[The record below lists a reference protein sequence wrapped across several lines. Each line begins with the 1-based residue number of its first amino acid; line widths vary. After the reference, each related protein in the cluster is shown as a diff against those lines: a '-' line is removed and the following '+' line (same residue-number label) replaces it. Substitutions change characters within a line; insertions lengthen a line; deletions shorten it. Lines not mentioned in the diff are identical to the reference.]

1 MHSPADINSFLI
13 GFAEITGDWTKVP
26 LTTTL
31 SKSTRKPS
39 SAHLLQPAP
48 FPMDIWIITAILLIT
63 LFLLISEVISV
74 DLTAIGIMVLLVVS
88 GILTPKEAIGG
99 FANPAVITVGAM
111 FVVSKGMMRTGGV
124 EFLGRKILSIA
135 RGNYKLALMII
146 LLSVAVASAFINNTP
161 VVILFIPVVMTM
173 CCEFG
178 LSPSKFLIPV
188 SYASILA
195 GTCTLIGTS
204 TNIII
209 SDLSVDYGF
218 DGLSMFE
225 LSPLGVPLAAAG
237 IFFLY
242 FAAPKVLPALANP
255 ICQLQDSGHR
265 LYLAEFKIPAK
276 SNLIGRSPGEIFRQK
291 YPSINV
297 LELIN
302 KSHIYHPG
310 RVQMFIAADDIL
322 LVKGSLNDL
331 VAVLHNE
338 EIELPSSE
346 KDLVLGA
353 QKDAP
358 IVVELIISPHSS
370 LRGQQLVQTHLAK
383 DPNVHIIAVK
393 RSNLHLAERQ
403 IHDVRLQTGDVLLIW
418 CHESK
423 LGSIR
428 FGNDYIVVEDVYE
441 ELVHKR
447 KAWWS
452 IINFICMIGTASL
465 GLADIMT
472 CALTAAFLMIVTGC
486 LQMRDAYRALQGD
499 VLLLIAGT
507 IALGIAMQK
516 SGASQ
521 LYAEGFLS
529 LFSGSSPLII
539 LGAMVLLTSICTQ
552 ILSNNATA
560 VLLLPIA
567 ISTALSIGVDPKPFI
582 VGICFGASACFATP
596 MGYQTNLMVYGPG
609 GYSFTDYMKLG
620 VPLNAFVVVA
630 STLCIPLIWSF

>member
-1 MHSPADINSFLI
+1 
-13 GFAEITGDWTKVP
+13 
-26 LTTTL
+26 
-31 SKSTRKPS
+31 
-39 SAHLLQPAP
+39 
-48 FPMDIWIITAILLIT
+48 MDIWIVSAILLIT
-63 LFLLISEVISV
+63 LYLLITEKISV

-88 GILTPKEAIGG
+88 GILSPKETIVG
-99 FANPAVITVGAM
+99 FSNPALITVGAM

-124 EFLGRKILSIA
+124 EFLGRKIIQLA
-135 RGNYKLALMII
+135 RGNYKLALIII
-146 LLSVAVASAFINNTP
+146 LISVAVASAFINNTP

-178 LSPSKFLIPV
+178 LSPSKFLIPI

-209 SDLSVDYGF
+209 SDLSNIIVNDLNLGNDYS
-218 DGLSMFE
+218 GLSMFE
-225 LSPLGVPLAAAG
+225 LSILGVPLAVTG
-237 IFFLY
+237 ITFLY
-242 FAAPKVLPALANP
+242 FLAPRILPALANP
-255 ICQLQDSGHR
+255 ICQLQNSDHR
-265 LYLAEFKIPAK
+265 QYLAELKIPTK
-276 SNLIGRSPGEIFRQK
+276 SNLIGKNPTDVFQVK
-291 YPSINV
+291 YSSVNV
-297 LELIN
+297 IELIN
-302 KSHIYHPG
+302 KSHIYHPN
-310 RVQMFIAADDIL
+310 RDNRTITENDIL
-322 LVKGSLNDL
+322 LIKGSLNDL
-331 VAVLHNE
+331 VAILHNE
-338 EIELPSSE
+338 AVDLPSSE

-370 LRGQQLVQTHLAK
+370 LRGEKLFRTGLAK
-383 DPNVHIIAVK
+383 DPDVHVIAVK
-393 RSNLHLAERQ
+393 RSNLHMSEKA
-403 IHDVRLQTGDVLLIW
+403 IHDVQLQTGDVVLIW

-423 LGSIR
+423 LDAIR
-428 FGNDYIVVEDVYE
+428 SGTDFIVIEDVYE

-452 IINFICMIGTASL
+452 IINFICMIGTATL

-507 IALGIAMQK
+507 IALGVGMQK
-516 SGASQ
+516 TGASQ
-521 LYAEGFLS
+521 LYAETFINI
-529 LFSGSSPLII
+529 FSDSSPMIV
-539 LGAMVLLTSICTQ
+539 LGAIILLTSICTQ

-567 ISTALSIGVDPKPFI
+567 ISTAIGIGVDPKPFI

-596 MGYQTNLMVYGPG
+596 VGYQTNLMVYGPG
-609 GYSFTDYMKLG
+609 GYSFMDYMKLG
-620 VPLNAFVVVA
+620 IPLNIFVVVA
-630 STLCIPLIWSF
+630 STLMIPVIWPF